1 MEQAA
6 VQLLYLLFII
16 NTWNLNVCDS
26 IVDLRK
32 DKFINYII
40 FLRKSYEIKFSN
52 ILSNIFIIKL
62 RKMVTSVTVA
72 LKFIIII

>member
-40 FLRKSYEIKFSN
+40 FLRKCYEIKFSN